1 VPRSLE
7 LLSIHLMTYIN
18 KPSTKFVYADGV
30 TLEQLEHEFAKA
42 EGKGLSEAERL
53 SLVKRSKSTTDTVAP
68 YSRLQDLT
76 IYEPIREIDD
86 LRPEPEPE
94 TPRSGQFTMIQQRR
108 WSGEYRIR
116 TRVESSLSKPPIHSG
131 PRISKKLSNSAAR
144 KIRDSCYFMAHT
156 RGGYKTFVTGT
167 FTEDIREKI
176 HNGDTSIQR
185 EVTRTMDGL
194 QKMYRRGW
202 TTSKGQRVQ
211 GFSCP
216 LAYCW
221 VVEVPLNKKYVQN
234 PHVHILMNWEVPKNL
249 FSEWAKRLE
258 GLWGKGYFH
267 LEKIHEPMCAGAY
280 IAKAAN
286 YLTKASRKED
296 QGIVKGNR
304 YGISRSAR
312 APTWETVKEA
322 ELGIMG
328 KLITDLYETNLEDN
342 EHLYLKRNQ
351 LREALFSSPLGNKK
365 LKRQIKAKLNNVNEQ
380 IRSLPVV
387 ASKYQL
393 IFKTSDSFWEFIGS
407 AMGAGWSANKRPDS
421 LWMKKFSDRMALLKK
436 DKLLSKMSWTDAQW
450 TYSMSD
456 YQRYDN
462 EEDKGRNI
470 EDWEH
475 YERTSDFLDL
485 D

>member
-1 VPRSLE
+1 
-7 LLSIHLMTYIN
+7 
-18 KPSTKFVYADGV
+18 
-30 TLEQLEHEFAKA
+30 
-42 EGKGLSEAERL
+42 
-53 SLVKRSKSTTDTVAP
+53 
-68 YSRLQDLT
+68 
-76 IYEPIREIDD
+76 
-86 LRPEPEPE
+86 
-94 TPRSGQFTMIQQRR
+94 
-108 WSGEYRIR
+108 
-116 TRVESSLSKPPIHSG
+116 
-131 PRISKKLSNSAAR
+131 
-144 KIRDSCYFMAHT
+144 
-156 RGGYKTFVTGT
+156 
-167 FTEDIREKI
+167 
-176 HNGDTSIQR
+176 
-185 EVTRTMDGL
+185 
-194 QKMYRRGW
+194 
-202 TTSKGQRVQ
+202 
-211 GFSCP
+211 
-216 LAYCW
+216 
-221 VVEVPLNKKYVQN
+221 
-234 PHVHILMNWEVPKNL
+234 MNWEVPKNL

-258 GLWGKGYFH
+258 ALWGKGYFH

-342 EHLYLKRNQ
+342 AHLYLKRNQ
-351 LREALFSSPLGNKK
+351 LREALFNSPLGNKK
-365 LKRQIKAKLNNVNEQ
+365 LKKQIKAKLNNVNEQ
-380 IRSLPVV
+380 IRNLPVV

-421 LWMKKFSDRMALLKK
+421 LWMKKFSERVALLKK

-450 TYSMSD
+450 AYSMSD

-485 D
+485 G